1 MRKGVDMR
9 KGARRRDGAHRG
21 TGKEVKHMNTSK
33 TAKDRRRAATVA
45 GVSYQAIYNAERGI
59 KKNSGAWL
67 KNIRQQVSEGRKPC
81 GDEQRCS
88 NCGTI
93 RPHNDYRKKGG
104 NLKKKC
110 KKCESHFINGGNLT
124 WKALDKMK
132 LEGDLRKAAGS
143 SFSYNSGVSHPIVTH
158 LALRRKGVANQQIAE
173 RLKIPNRKI
182 KYWARRMGVTDPTT
196 KICAKGYR
204 RGAIGPR
211 FTDRLTITEEK
222 MVWSHETQELRK
234 AERITDWSQH
244 YERQRWDW
252 ISKHKNETPRQ
263 RKLRLKN
270 AERYRRKMGM
280 KPPSERWKTF
290 GSRKMQLKLRETIRE
305 KTVAAYHRG
314 GNRYLPWL
322 GCAGGQLRSWL
333 ESQFNS
339 RMNHDNYGTC
349 WNIDH
354 IIPLSTLDLTDNN
367 QFNMAANFN
376 NLQPMYCRTNSK
388 KGATTDGQLGFALCI
403 A

>member
-1 MRKGVDMR
+1 MCKGVDMR

-124 WKALDKMK
+124 WKALDEMK
-132 LEGDLRKAAGS
+132 LEGDVYRKFAGA

-158 LALRRKGVANQQIAE
+158 IALRRKGVANQQIS
-173 RLKIPNRKI
+173 KILNIPKDRI
-182 KYWARRMGVTDPTT
+182 KYWAKRMGVIDLTT
-196 KICAKGYR
+196 KICAKGYKSS
-204 RGAIGPR
+204 AK
-211 FTDRLTITEEK
+211 FTDRLTITEKE

-244 YERQRWDW
+244 YERKRWHW
-252 ISKHKNETPRQ
+252 ISEHKNETPR
-263 RKLRLKN
+263 RRELRLKN
-270 AERYRRKMGM
+270 AERYRRKMGTRSWAEYVSGT
-280 KPPSERWKTF
+280 KIPKD
-290 GSRKMQLKLRETIRE
+290 QLKAREVIRDR
-305 KTVAAYHRG
+305 TVAAYHRG
-314 GNRYLPWL
+314 AKRYLPWL
-322 GCAGGQLRSWL
+322 GCTGGQLRSWL

-354 IIPLSTLDLTDNN
+354 IIPLSTLDLTDDN

-388 KGATTDGQLGFALCI
+388 KGAKTDGQLGFALCI

>member
-1 MRKGVDMR
+1 
-9 KGARRRDGAHRG
+9 
-21 TGKEVKHMNTSK
+21 MNTSK

-104 NLKKKC
+104 NLKRKC

-124 WKALDKMK
+124 WKALDEMK
-132 LEGDLRKAAGS
+132 LEGDVYRKFAGA

-158 LALRRKGVANQQIAE
+158 IALRRKGVANQQIS
-173 RLKIPNRKI
+173 KILNIPKDRI
-182 KYWARRMGVTDPTT
+182 KYWAKRMGVIDLTT
-196 KICAKGYR
+196 KICAKGYESS
-204 RGAIGPR
+204 AK
-211 FTDRLTITEEK
+211 FTDRLTTTEKE

-244 YERQRWDW
+244 YERQRLYW
-252 ISKHKNETPRQ
+252 ISKHKNETPR
-263 RKLRLKN
+263 RRELRLKN

-280 KPPSERWKTF
+280 KPQSGRWRTSSAK
-290 GSRKMQLKLRETIRE
+290 GEQVRARNTIRGR
-305 KTVAAYHRG
+305 TVYAYHQG
-314 GNRYLPWL
+314 GNRHLPWL
-322 GCAGGQLRSWL
+322 GCTGDQLRDWL

-339 RMNHDNYGTC
+339 RMNHGNYGTC

-354 IIPLSTLDLTDNN
+354 IIPLSTLDLTDDN

-376 NLQPMYCRTNSK
+376 NLQPMYCISNIK